1 MNHDKHIPGA
11 KKPTSLKEI
20 LQEMHTTGKFQVSVL
35 TSAVEGLPIATF
47 PADYDSDLTAVIVA
61 LLQRVSNDARGGLKM
76 AEVDELTI
84 RDRDQT
90 RLVCR
95 YLVIGRE
102 RLILAAIVPPGR
114 PYRRV
119 TNWAVR
125 QIEQLLA

>member
-1 MNHDKHIPGA
+1 
-11 KKPTSLKEI
+11 
-20 LQEMHTTGKFQVSVL
+20 MHTRGKFQVSVL
-35 TSAVEGLPIATF
+35 TSVDGLPIATV
-47 PADYDSDLTAVIVA
+47 PADYDSDLTAAIVA
-61 LLQRVSNDARGGLKM
+61 LLQRVSNDARSGLKM

-84 RDRDQT
+84 RDRNHI

-102 RLILAAIVPPGR
+102 RLILAAMVPPGR

-119 TNWAVR
+119 TNRAVR

>member
-1 MNHDKHIPGA
+1 MNHDKHIPRA
-11 KKPTSLKEI
+11 RKPTSLKEI
-20 LQEMHTTGKFQVSVL
+20 LHEMHTTGKFQVSVL
-35 TSAVEGLPIATF
+35 TSVEGLPIATF
-47 PADYDSDLTAVIVA
+47 PADYDSDLTAAIVA
-61 LLQRVSNDARGGLKM
+61 LLQRVSNDARSGLKM

-84 RDRDQT
+84 RDRDHI

-119 TNWAVR
+119 TNRAVR